1 MADNTGIEPS
11 GVINHMKKKGSLKII
26 IFGLILGVAL
36 LFVGGFVLP
45 DGESKSNKE
54 IESEGE
60 RYAFFEYKEEIRR
73 EIEKICLSVHGV
85 KSVSAVVC
93 FDGVGESIYAVN
105 LQSGNSEKT
114 EYVVIGSGSNAHALY
129 LGESLPKLSGIG
141 VVCNTGGDEA
151 KRNEILCLLSSAYGL
166 PMTRIYVSEAE

>member
-11 GVINHMKKKGSLKII
+11 GVVNHMKKKGSLKII

-36 LFVGGFVLP
+36 LFIGGFVLP

-54 IESEGE
+54 SENEGE
-60 RYAFFEYKEEIRR
+60 RYDFSEYKEEIRR

-85 KSVSAVVC
+85 RSVSAVVC

-129 LGESLPKLSGIG
+129 LGESLPRLVGIG
-141 VVCNTGGDEA
+141 VVCDTGGSMGVKSELA
-151 KRNEILCLLSSAYGL
+151 TLLAATYGL
-166 PMTRIYVSEAE
+166 PLTRVSVIEN